1 MTWEGEDVCT
11 NFAVAKQFERP
22 ERVLEIRSLVGS
34 LRDGPVTRRDVDD
47 ALGSSMSDKEAA
59 ALFTCLVKNGAANQ
73 RSGRGVSFAN
83 NTFHIR
89 TRRATS
95 VLTQQVAVMNAE
107 VRRGDSGDS
116 VSNEFV
122 ATLPE
127 GFEPSRR
134 VVEDMASI
142 AEVLR
147 SQVFSADS
155 SVRIANPYFD
165 PSLELVDDLASLPQR
180 GIETKIL
187 TRETSTSDTTRD
199 ALNRMWTR
207 LESEGRDKLGVAD
220 LYERN
225 HQTGRQVFA
234 THAKMLLVDAEI
246 CYVGSANLTDNSLFS
261 NFEFGVIVEGEI
273 VEEAVELYDEIFDY
287 ARDVELPLVA

>member
-1 MTWEGEDVCT
+1 MSWEGEDVCT

-22 ERVLEIRSLVGS
+22 ERVLEIRSLLGS
-34 LRDGPVTRRDVDD
+34 LRDGQVTRRDIDE
-47 ALGSSMSDKEAA
+47 ALGDSMSDKEAA
-59 ALFTCLVKNGAANQ
+59 ALFTCLVKNGAATQ
-73 RSGRGVSFAN
+73 RSGRGVSFADN
-83 NTFHIR
+83 IFHIQ
-89 TRRATS
+89 TQRAAS

-107 VRRGDSGDS
+107 VRHGDSRDR

-127 GFEPSRR
+127 GFEPSRGT
-134 VVEDMASI
+134 VKEMASI

-147 SQVFSADS
+147 SQVFSADH

-207 LESEGRDKLGVAD
+207 LESGGRNKLGVAD
-220 LYERN
+220 LYERD
-225 HQTGRQVFA
+225 HRTGRQVFA
-234 THAKMLLVDAEI
+234 THAKMLLVDTEI

-261 NFEFGVIVEGEI
+261 NFEFGVLVEGEI
-273 VEEAVELYDEIFDY
+273 VEEAVELYDDIFDY
-287 ARDVELPLVA
+287 ARDVELPLVT